1 MASLTSNFIN
11 TGNPDPNPDTIPIEY
26 NYRTLGRKDTMWLDT
41 LNNNDFPIKPFK
53 KLDTKR
59 DWSTNLYNLDIEGS
73 SPRRIGAFNQKIDFI
88 NKNDDIE
95 KSCPKILHY
104 PLNKPEYNLRNDDI
118 ELSWPKCVELNTTRC
133 TNPLEPKYN
142 LPKTEPYPFDVP
154 KFIRNSIPCDDI
166 DGAKPRKIISKWQ
179 PRETM
184 KKDDIENSWPKK
196 PYIRKTKYNN
206 IDYRDVTHTEF
217 QTGRMT
223 NPLEPVYKLSYLN
236 GDKMVVGPIEKN
248 KPVVFSKYHYDPAF
262 NLKTDDIWG
271 TQTGTKNFINKF
283 NGSNYGYTTL
293 DIKGAQKDTKKKGII
308 TERFTNPLR
317 PKYKYP
323 GYEELKAGGNQF
335 SDPYGRYINKSGANT
350 TIGGKRLPELFV
362 KKESNNNNINLN
374 NEILKTEGNVITNK
388 LSLEQ
393 PALNSNIAP
402 NLQNEEKLPD
412 KISPKN
418 SQVQSPKQNS
428 PKQTQTNLPIQNE
441 DQKITSHSL
450 SPQSHKSN
458 NLNNINENYKANNN
472 IQTIKKNDK
481 LLNNNYHI
489 SSPTE
494 PNLNVDSEKI
504 FSNLPIYDDTVKFD
518 KDKYKKPYPFYGF
531 LHDKY
536 IIPPIE
542 KHKKTTVEGN
552 PNLKS
557 FQETVIAK
565 SNLMKAGLPKRQ
577 FDKSIHKSYA
587 EKLDDFMTKSNL
599 KYIETEVQQ
608 MEQPPIMINNE
619 GEGEIPNQDSNK
631 IPEKK

>member
-1 MASLTSNFIN
+1 MTSLTSNFIN
-11 TGNPDPNPDTIPIEY
+11 TGNPDPNPDTIPLDY
-26 NYRTLGRKDTMWLDT
+26 NYRILGRKDTMFLDT
-41 LNNNDFPIKPFK
+41 LNNNDFPIRPFK

-59 DWSTNLYNLDIEGS
+59 DWSINLYNLDIEGS

-118 ELSWPKCVELNTTRC
+118 ELSWPKCVELNTTRS

-142 LPKTEPYPFDVP
+142 LPKTEPYPFEVP
-154 KFIRNSIPCDDI
+154 KFIRNSIPVDDI

-184 KKDDIENSWPKK
+184 KKDDIELSWPKK
-196 PYIRKTKYNN
+196 PYIRNTKYNN

-236 GDKMVVGPIEKN
+236 GDKMTVGPIEKN
-248 KPVVFSKYHYDPAF
+248 KPVVFSKYHYDPAY

-283 NGSNYGYTTL
+283 NGTNYCYTTL
-293 DIKGAQKDTKKKGII
+293 DIKGAQKSTKKKGIV
-308 TERFTNPLR
+308 TERCTNPLR
-317 PKYKYP
+317 PKYKYL
-323 GYEELKAGGNQF
+323 GYEELKAGGNPL
-335 SDPYGRYINKSGANT
+335 SDPYGRYLNKSGANT
-350 TIGGKRLPELFV
+350 TIGGKRLPELFE
-362 KKESNNNNINLN
+362 KKDSNKSNLN
-374 NEILKTEGNVITNK
+374 NEPLKTEGNIIENK
-388 LSLEQ
+388 LTIEQ
-393 PALNSNIAP
+393 PISNYTPIYT
-402 NLQNEEKLPD
+402 LQNENNNEKISNV
-412 KISPKN
+412 KSPKN
-418 SQVQSPKQNS
+418 SQIQSPKQIS
-428 PKQTQTNLPIQNE
+428 PRESQTNLDNQNNIE
-441 DQKITSHSL
+441 KKSSHSL
-450 SPQSHKSN
+450 SPQNHNIN
-458 NLNNINENYKANNN
+458 NKVNNIINN
-472 IQTIKKNDK
+472 NDK
-481 LLNNNYHI
+481 LTNNKFHI

-494 PNLNVDSEKI
+494 PNFNPENI
-504 FSNLPIYDDTVKFD
+504 FKNLPKYDDNVNFD
-518 KDKYKKPYPFYGF
+518 KEKFKKPYPFYGF

-542 KHKKTTVEGN
+542 EHKKKKIEGN

-599 KYIETEVQQ
+599 KYIETEVPHL
-608 MEQPPIMINNE
+608 EQPKIINNE
-619 GEGEIPNQDSNK
+619 GNDEVGNQEPNK
-631 IPEKK
+631 IPEKN

>member
-1 MASLTSNFIN
+1 MIY
-11 TGNPDPNPDTIPIEY
+11 GE
-26 NYRTLGRKDTMWLDT
+26 
-41 LNNNDFPIKPFK
+41 
-53 KLDTKR
+53 
-59 DWSTNLYNLDIEGS
+59 
-73 SPRRIGAFNQKIDFI
+73 Q
-88 NKNDDIE
+88 
-95 KSCPKILHY
+95 
-104 PLNKPEYNLRNDDI
+104 
-118 ELSWPKCVELNTTRC
+118 
-133 TNPLEPKYN
+133 
-142 LPKTEPYPFDVP
+142 
-154 KFIRNSIPCDDI
+154 
-166 DGAKPRKIISKWQ
+166 
-179 PRETM
+179 
-184 KKDDIENSWPKK
+184 
-196 PYIRKTKYNN
+196 
-206 IDYRDVTHTEF
+206 
-217 QTGRMT
+217 
-223 NPLEPVYKLSYLN
+223 
-236 GDKMVVGPIEKN
+236 
-248 KPVVFSKYHYDPAF
+248 
-262 NLKTDDIWG
+262 
-271 TQTGTKNFINKF
+271 QTGTKNFINKF

-293 DIKGAQKDTKKKGII
+293 DIIGAQKDTKKKGII
-308 TERFTNPLR
+308 TQRFTNPLR

-335 SDPYGRYINKSGANT
+335 SDPYGRYTNKSGANT

-362 KKESNNNNINLN
+362 KKESNNNNNLN
-374 NEILKTEGNVITNK
+374 NEILKTEGNVISNK

-393 PALNSNIAP
+393 PVSNYKIEP
-402 NLQNEEKLPD
+402 KLQNEEKLSD

-441 DQKITSHSL
+441 DQKRSSHSL

-458 NLNNINENYKANNN
+458 NLTNINENYKANNN
-472 IQTIKKNDK
+472 IHLIKNNDK

-494 PNLNVDSEKI
+494 PNLNVDSDKI
-504 FSNLPIYDDTVKFD
+504 FSNLPKYDDTVKFD

-542 KHKKTTVEGN
+542 EHKKTKIEGN

-608 MEQPPIMINNE
+608 IEQPPIMINNE